1 MTALPSD
8 FSFRE
13 GTASDLEST
22 FALSERAIY
31 DTAVKR
37 GVLPAGR
44 MPTEGQVR
52 TSWRRH
58 RKLIEF
64 LAAKE
69 GSRYWICERAGEPAG
84 FARVVQFEGMEE
96 LTELMVEPEHQGRGI
111 GRALLERC
119 WPTDPTPEL
128 GRVVVATGEPTDI
141 GRYMGFG
148 VMPGAG
154 HWHLRQRTSDYVK
167 RRSLEIERVET
178 AVHVLKDDRAVQ
190 EWMRIEPGALGHERP
205 DLHEFLCRDRTC
217 LATIDEQTHH
227 ATTLCWVSNEGE
239 IGPAVAETS
248 EQLVPVVLA
257 ALDRVAATVEPEYL
271 SLFSTTV
278 CWWLLRRLR
287 GLGFEIWWPSW
298 VMCSVPLPGLDRYVP
313 TRPPH
318 VL

>member
-1 MTALPSD
+1 VTALPSD

-13 GTASDLEST
+13 GTAADLEST

-37 GVLPAGR
+37 GVLPGGR

-84 FARVVQFEGMEE
+84 FARVVQFRGMEE
-96 LTELMVEPEHQGRGI
+96 LTELMVEPEYQARGI

-141 GRYMGFG
+141 GLYMGFG
-148 VMPGAG
+148 VMPVAG
-154 HWHLRQRTSDYVK
+154 HWHLRQRTSDYLK

-227 ATTLCWVSNEGE
+227 ATSLCWVSNEGE

>member
-1 MTALPSD
+1 VTGPPSD

-13 GTASDLEST
+13 GTDADLEST

-31 DTAVKR
+31 DAAVKR

-44 MPTEGQVR
+44 MPTEGQIR

-58 RKLIEF
+58 KKLIEF

-84 FARVVQFEGMEE
+84 FARVVRFKGMEE
-96 LTELMVEPEHQGRGI
+96 LTELMVEPEHQGQGI
-111 GRALLERC
+111 GRGLLERC
-119 WPTDPTPEL
+119 WPDDPTPDL

-141 GRYMGFG
+141 GLYMGFG
-148 VMPGAG
+148 VMPVAG
-154 HWHLRQRTSDYVK
+154 HWHLRQRTGDYLK

-178 AVHVLKDDRAVQ
+178 AVHVLKEDRAVE

-205 DLHEFLCRDRTC
+205 DLHQFLCRDRTC
-217 LATIDEQTHH
+217 LATIDEQTHE
-227 ATTLCWVSNEGE
+227 ATSLCWVSGEGE
-239 IGPAVAETS
+239 IGPAVAQTT

-271 SLFSTTV
+271 SLFSTTLS
-278 CWWLLRRLR
+278 WWLLRRLR

>member
-1 MTALPSD
+1 VTAD

-13 GTASDLEST
+13 GTTADLEGT

-37 GVLPAGR
+37 GVLPPGR

-84 FARVVQFEGMEE
+84 FARVVQFKGMEE
-96 LTELMVEPEHQGRGI
+96 LTELMVEPEQQGKGI

-119 WPTDPTPEL
+119 WPHDPTPEL

-141 GRYMGFG
+141 GLYMGFG
-148 VMPGAG
+148 VMPVAG
-154 HWHLRQRTSDYVK
+154 HWHLRQRTSDYLK

-178 AVHVLKDDRAVQ
+178 AVHVLKDDRAVA

-217 LATIDEQTHH
+217 LATIDEQTHE
-227 ATTLCWVSNEGE
+227 ATSLCWVSGEGE
-239 IGPAVAETS
+239 IGPAVAATPE
-248 EQLVPVVLA
+248 ELVPVVLA

-278 CWWLLRRLR
+278 SWWLLRRLR

-298 VMCSVPLPGLDRYVP
+298 IMCSTPLPGLDRYVP